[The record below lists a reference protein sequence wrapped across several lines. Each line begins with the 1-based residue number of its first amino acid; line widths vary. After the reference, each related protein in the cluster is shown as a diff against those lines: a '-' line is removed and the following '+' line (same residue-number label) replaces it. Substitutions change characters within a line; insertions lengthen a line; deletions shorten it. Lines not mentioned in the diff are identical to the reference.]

1 MREQRVSKREDMR
14 EQEPCNEQH
23 LRLVQGGVW
32 EGRQWKKPCR
42 VSVCLS
48 VCSVCECEC
57 VSRQLKNETRPFEPR
72 MMPL

>member
-1 MREQRVSKREDMR
+1 MREQRVSKREDER
-14 EQEPCNEQH
+14 TRALQRAAPAT
-23 LRLVQGGVW
+23 RPGGVW
-32 EGRQWKKPCR
+32 EGRQWKKPLPC
-42 VSVCLS
+42 VCLS